1 MPTLFQIT
9 AYAKLF
15 RLLRG
20 RRPTPREVCRYFD
33 GMPSTSRVPRTLKM
47 ARLAKV
53 H

>member
-15 RLLRG
+15 RMLRG

-33 GMPSTSRVPRTLKM
+33 GMVHERTPRTLKM
-47 ARLAKV
+47 QRPVKV